1 MRFVVIGALSLILA
15 GDIPL
20 PPLEEREAW
29 PEMCKTFVER
39 NRSCQKV
46 ILSRCNTTLRARLV
60 QQIEGAPAELQAT
73 MRQEMDD
80 KLKSFCASFALEITA
95 EKAIRSCRTQV
106 DSEDPEVQAQVRKMQ
121 GCMVKSSCEGYADCA
136 LEFH

>member
-1 MRFVVIGALSLILA
+1 MRFLVIGALSLILA
-15 GDIPL
+15 GHIPL
-20 PPLEEREAW
+20 PPLEEHDAS

-39 NRSCQKV
+39 NRSCHEV

-60 QQIEGAPAELQAT
+60 QQIDSAPAELQAT

-80 KLKSFCASFALEITA
+80 KLKAFCASFAGEITA
-95 EKAIRSCRTQV
+95 EKAVISCRAQV
-106 DSEDPEVQAQVRKMQ
+106 GSDDPEVQAQVRKMR
-121 GCMVKSSCEGYADCA
+121 GCMAKSSCEGYADCA